1 MSAFKICVR
10 ANVDA
15 CLACRDKGKSNNLDD
30 HHELNKGSFLEM
42 IDPEGSHHH
51 TIQCATINNFT
62 LSNKR
67 SVTTAGTSSSACVGQ
82 VRTSTKAVRCTDVAL
97 NPNHGV

>member
-15 CLACRDKGKSNNLDD
+15 WLACRDKGKSNNLDD

-42 IDPEGSHHH
+42 IDPEGIHRH
-51 TIQCATINNFT
+51 TI
-62 LSNKR
+62 
-67 SVTTAGTSSSACVGQ
+67 
-82 VRTSTKAVRCTDVAL
+82 
-97 NPNHGV
+97 